1 MNDCNSMKT
10 LVCGHVYCKEC
21 LYRWCKTGCNENCPT
36 CRRPIYF
43 KGYRNLQSKWF
54 EEKMEKEYSE
64 HFSELIDNCFEY
76 VKELKELPEDELS
89 IEELYILDEIEMME
103 ERGKCYVK
111 QLMMEDEKVFNDWKD
126 VVYPEDI
133 FDCMEN
139 GVLEYEPRI
148 CRDPVKNSVPYY
160 RPTHIMI

>member
-1 MNDCNSMKT
+1 
-10 LVCGHVYCKEC
+10 
-21 LYRWCKTGCNENCPT
+21 
-36 CRRPIYF
+36 
-43 KGYRNLQSKWF
+43 
-54 EEKMEKEYSE
+54 MEKEYSE